1 MTKGRPELFGRPFF
15 QRLDRDQMTIAR
27 GRSLPRAPLVRH
39 LKEIADSDV
48 PFRLSRE
55 LSLLLRR
62 IPIDIDGASRPH
74 STHRHCIRPVS
85 DARSPFRGPWPIGKI
100 SLRGY
105 SLSPSPCPEARAR
118 AAFDGRMH
126 SLALG
131 ASAGSLETSSPAWLG
146 VASSNWLRLTSSAS
160 APVNDRTQQNP

>member
-1 MTKGRPELFGRPFF
+1 MTKGRPELFRATLFSTPRP
-15 QRLDRDQMTIAR
+15 RPNDDCSGTIT
-27 GRSLPRAPLVRH
+27 PRAPLVRH

-74 STHRHCIRPVS
+74 STHRHCIRLVS

-105 SLSPSPCPEARAR
+105 SPSPSPCPEARAR